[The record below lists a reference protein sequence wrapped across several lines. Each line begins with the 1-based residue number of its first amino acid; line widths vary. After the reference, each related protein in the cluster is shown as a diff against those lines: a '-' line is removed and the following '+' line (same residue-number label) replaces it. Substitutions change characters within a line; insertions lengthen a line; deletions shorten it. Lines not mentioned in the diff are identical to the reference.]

1 MPVKTNIENLFNELK
16 VYKEQ
21 LKEINELEDQLNQE
35 RFLVSRELANSL
47 QKIENILIKYDKLL
61 RTE

>member
-1 MPVKTNIENLFNELK
+1 MPVKTNFDNLFNELK

-21 LKEINELEDQLNQE
+21 LKEINELEDQLVQE

>member
-61 RTE
+61 

>member
-1 MPVKTNIENLFNELK
+1 MPVKTNLDNLFNELK

-47 QKIENILIKYDKLL
+47 QKIEKLLVKYDKLL
-61 RTE
+61 

>member
-1 MPVKTNIENLFNELK
+1 MPVKTNFDNLFNELK

>member
-1 MPVKTNIENLFNELK
+1 MAKKTNFDNLFNELK

-61 RTE
+61 